1 MIKKI
6 NIFKIILQT
15 RIQHEKIL
23 FKYIKEFLYRKKI
36 RELIQRNKDY
46 YIIFPGEKLQNLSNL
61 KIKFFFESKKPK
73 IYPLKFCPYR
83 KLYYFEFKRIIIRKL
98 LYKFY
103 FIFNGCKMIDINY
116 KILNT
121 KDGYINVINIK
132 DLQENE
138 YKLENIYD
146 KEIKMFYSMIMSS
159 LDTESTSK
167 LGEFYNKRKF
177 ISKNTI
183 ELCNDLKNKAS
194 NIIYEKVKP
203 ILKKNNLRKNRDKNN
218 FVYNKNKIITFSM
231 V

>member
-1 MIKKI
+1 
-6 NIFKIILQT
+6 
-15 RIQHEKIL
+15 
-23 FKYIKEFLYRKKI
+23 
-36 RELIQRNKDY
+36 
-46 YIIFPGEKLQNLSNL
+46 
-61 KIKFFFESKKPK
+61 
-73 IYPLKFCPYR
+73 
-83 KLYYFEFKRIIIRKL
+83 
-98 LYKFY
+98 
-103 FIFNGCKMIDINY
+103 MIDINY

-183 ELCNDLKNKAS
+183 ELCNDLKNKSS

-218 FVYNKNKIITFSM
+218 FVNNKNKIITFSM

>member
-1 MIKKI
+1 
-6 NIFKIILQT
+6 
-15 RIQHEKIL
+15 
-23 FKYIKEFLYRKKI
+23 
-36 RELIQRNKDY
+36 
-46 YIIFPGEKLQNLSNL
+46 
-61 KIKFFFESKKPK
+61 
-73 IYPLKFCPYR
+73 
-83 KLYYFEFKRIIIRKL
+83 
-98 LYKFY
+98 
-103 FIFNGCKMIDINY
+103 MIDINY

-183 ELCNDLKNKAS
+183 ELCNDLKNKSS

>member
-1 MIKKI
+1 
-6 NIFKIILQT
+6 
-15 RIQHEKIL
+15 
-23 FKYIKEFLYRKKI
+23 
-36 RELIQRNKDY
+36 
-46 YIIFPGEKLQNLSNL
+46 
-61 KIKFFFESKKPK
+61 
-73 IYPLKFCPYR
+73 
-83 KLYYFEFKRIIIRKL
+83 
-98 LYKFY
+98 
-103 FIFNGCKMIDINY
+103 MIDINY

-167 LGEFYNKRKF
+167 IGEFYNKRKF

>member
-1 MIKKI
+1 M
-6 NIFKIILQT
+6 
-15 RIQHEKIL
+15 
-23 FKYIKEFLYRKKI
+23 
-36 RELIQRNKDY
+36 
-46 YIIFPGEKLQNLSNL
+46 
-61 KIKFFFESKKPK
+61 
-73 IYPLKFCPYR
+73 
-83 KLYYFEFKRIIIRKL
+83 
-98 LYKFY
+98 YKFY

>member
-1 MIKKI
+1 
-6 NIFKIILQT
+6 
-15 RIQHEKIL
+15 
-23 FKYIKEFLYRKKI
+23 
-36 RELIQRNKDY
+36 
-46 YIIFPGEKLQNLSNL
+46 
-61 KIKFFFESKKPK
+61 
-73 IYPLKFCPYR
+73 
-83 KLYYFEFKRIIIRKL
+83 
-98 LYKFY
+98 
-103 FIFNGCKMIDINY
+103 MIDINY

-132 DLQENE
+132 ELQENE

>member
-1 MIKKI
+1 
-6 NIFKIILQT
+6 
-15 RIQHEKIL
+15 
-23 FKYIKEFLYRKKI
+23 
-36 RELIQRNKDY
+36 
-46 YIIFPGEKLQNLSNL
+46 
-61 KIKFFFESKKPK
+61 
-73 IYPLKFCPYR
+73 
-83 KLYYFEFKRIIIRKL
+83 
-98 LYKFY
+98 
-103 FIFNGCKMIDINY
+103 MIDINY

-203 ILKKNNLRKNRDKNN
+203 ILKKNNLRKNRGKNN
-218 FVYNKNKIITFSM
+218 FVYNKNKITTFSM

>member
-1 MIKKI
+1 
-6 NIFKIILQT
+6 
-15 RIQHEKIL
+15 
-23 FKYIKEFLYRKKI
+23 
-36 RELIQRNKDY
+36 
-46 YIIFPGEKLQNLSNL
+46 
-61 KIKFFFESKKPK
+61 
-73 IYPLKFCPYR
+73 
-83 KLYYFEFKRIIIRKL
+83 
-98 LYKFY
+98 
-103 FIFNGCKMIDINY
+103 MIDINY

-132 DLQENE
+132 ELQENE

-177 ISKNTI
+177 ISKNTM

>member
-1 MIKKI
+1 M
-6 NIFKIILQT
+6 
-15 RIQHEKIL
+15 
-23 FKYIKEFLYRKKI
+23 
-36 RELIQRNKDY
+36 
-46 YIIFPGEKLQNLSNL
+46 
-61 KIKFFFESKKPK
+61 
-73 IYPLKFCPYR
+73 
-83 KLYYFEFKRIIIRKL
+83 
-98 LYKFY
+98 YKFY
-103 FIFNGCKMIDINY
+103 FIFNGCKIIDINY
-116 KILNT
+116 KIMNT
-121 KDGYINVINIK
+121 KDGYINIINIK
-132 DLQENE
+132 DIQENE

-203 ILKKNNLRKNRDKNN
+203 ILKKNNLRKNRDKN
-218 FVYNKNKIITFSM
+218 FVYNKKKIITFSM

>member
-1 MIKKI
+1 
-6 NIFKIILQT
+6 
-15 RIQHEKIL
+15 
-23 FKYIKEFLYRKKI
+23 
-36 RELIQRNKDY
+36 
-46 YIIFPGEKLQNLSNL
+46 
-61 KIKFFFESKKPK
+61 
-73 IYPLKFCPYR
+73 
-83 KLYYFEFKRIIIRKL
+83 
-98 LYKFY
+98 
-103 FIFNGCKMIDINY
+103 MIDINY

>member
-1 MIKKI
+1 
-6 NIFKIILQT
+6 
-15 RIQHEKIL
+15 
-23 FKYIKEFLYRKKI
+23 
-36 RELIQRNKDY
+36 
-46 YIIFPGEKLQNLSNL
+46 
-61 KIKFFFESKKPK
+61 
-73 IYPLKFCPYR
+73 
-83 KLYYFEFKRIIIRKL
+83 
-98 LYKFY
+98 
-103 FIFNGCKMIDINY
+103 MIDINY

-167 LGEFYNKRKF
+167 LGEFDNKRKF

>member
-1 MIKKI
+1 
-6 NIFKIILQT
+6 
-15 RIQHEKIL
+15 
-23 FKYIKEFLYRKKI
+23 
-36 RELIQRNKDY
+36 
-46 YIIFPGEKLQNLSNL
+46 
-61 KIKFFFESKKPK
+61 
-73 IYPLKFCPYR
+73 
-83 KLYYFEFKRIIIRKL
+83 
-98 LYKFY
+98 
-103 FIFNGCKMIDINY
+103 MIDINY

-167 LGEFYNKRKF
+167 LGEFDNKRKF

-183 ELCNDLKNKAS
+183 ELCNDLKNKSS

-218 FVYNKNKIITFSM
+218 FVNNKNKIITFSM

>member
-1 MIKKI
+1 
-6 NIFKIILQT
+6 
-15 RIQHEKIL
+15 
-23 FKYIKEFLYRKKI
+23 
-36 RELIQRNKDY
+36 
-46 YIIFPGEKLQNLSNL
+46 
-61 KIKFFFESKKPK
+61 
-73 IYPLKFCPYR
+73 
-83 KLYYFEFKRIIIRKL
+83 
-98 LYKFY
+98 
-103 FIFNGCKMIDINY
+103 MIDINY

-218 FVYNKNKIITFSM
+218 FVNNKNKIITFSM

>member
-1 MIKKI
+1 
-6 NIFKIILQT
+6 
-15 RIQHEKIL
+15 
-23 FKYIKEFLYRKKI
+23 
-36 RELIQRNKDY
+36 
-46 YIIFPGEKLQNLSNL
+46 
-61 KIKFFFESKKPK
+61 
-73 IYPLKFCPYR
+73 
-83 KLYYFEFKRIIIRKL
+83 
-98 LYKFY
+98 
-103 FIFNGCKMIDINY
+103 MIDINY

-132 DLQENE
+132 DIQENE

-183 ELCNDLKNKAS
+183 ELCNDLKNKSS

-218 FVYNKNKIITFSM
+218 FVNNKNKIIKFSM